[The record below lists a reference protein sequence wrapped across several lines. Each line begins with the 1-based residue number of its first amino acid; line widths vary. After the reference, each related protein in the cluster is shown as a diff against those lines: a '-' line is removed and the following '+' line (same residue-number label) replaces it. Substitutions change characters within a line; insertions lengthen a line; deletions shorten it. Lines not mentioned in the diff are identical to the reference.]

1 LVHKNNRPMKKI
13 TILVFLLLMAA
24 GASAQKMT
32 VVEGDF
38 KFLKDA
44 KAVNVVFRYDDMKL
58 LKENKTEQEYIQER
72 SEDLNKKNPG
82 TGDTWAKKWEG
93 AKESVWEPNFMD
105 LLAKTV
111 TAKKGTV
118 FSQGRKDAPYTLTVD
133 ATWLYPGWD
142 AGVMKQP
149 AKVTTLLTFTETGNP
164 SKVLLKIK
172 SENAPGDQWGSNF
185 SNESRIGEGF
195 EKTAKTLGMRII
207 KEAY

>member
-1 LVHKNNRPMKKI
+1 MKKI
-13 TILVFLLLMAA
+13 TLLFSLLLTAL

-32 VVEGDF
+32 VEEGDF

-44 KAVNVVFRYDDMKL
+44 KAVNLIFRYDQMKL
-58 LKENKTEQEYIQER
+58 LKENKSEKQYIEER
-72 SEDLNKKNPG
+72 TAELNAKNAG
-82 TGDTWAKKWEG
+82 TGDSWAKKWDG

-118 FSQGRKDAPYTLTVD
+118 FGENRKDAPYTLTVD
-133 ATWLYPGWD
+133 AIWLYPGWD

-164 SKVLLKIK
+164 SKVLLRIK

-185 SNESRIGEGF
+185 SNETRIGEGF
-195 EKTAKTLGMRII
+195 EKTAKTLGNRIL

>member
-1 LVHKNNRPMKKI
+1 
-13 TILVFLLLMAA
+13 MA
-24 GASAQKMT
+24 
-32 VVEGDF
+32 VEEGNF

-58 LKENKTEQEYIQER
+58 LKENKTELQYVQER
-72 SEDLNKKNPG
+72 TAELNTKNAG
-82 TGDTWAKKWEG
+82 TGDTWAKRWDG

-118 FSQGRKDAPYTLTVD
+118 FGQNQKDAPYTLTVD
-133 ATWLYPGWD
+133 AIWLYPGWD

-149 AKVTTLLTFTETGNP
+149 AKVTTLLTFTESGNP

-195 EKTAKTLGMRII
+195 EKTAKTLGNRIL

>member
-1 LVHKNNRPMKKI
+1 MKKI
-13 TILVFLLLMAA
+13 IILLSVLLTAA

-32 VVEGDF
+32 VEEGNF

-44 KAVNVVFRYDDMKL
+44 KAVNVVFRYDDLKL
-58 LKENKTEQEYIQER
+58 LKENKTEQQYVEER
-72 SEDLNKKNPG
+72 TAELNAKNAG
-82 TGDTWAKKWEG
+82 TGDTWAQKWEG
-93 AKESVWEPNFMD
+93 AKESIWEANFLD

-111 TAKKGTV
+111 TASKGTV
-118 FSQGRKDAPYTLTVD
+118 FGQNKNDAPYTLTVD

-142 AGVMKQP
+142 AGFMKQP
-149 AKVTTLLTFTETGNP
+149 AKVTTALIFTETANP
-164 SKVLLKIK
+164 SNVLLKIK

-195 EKTAKTLGMRII
+195 EKTAKTLGNRIL